1 MILTRIGRFA
11 AGIVLIVRAVALVVG
26 KRKTEM
32 SSRLKCINRGVQ
44 IMYIVFRDTIGTI
57 RIDDIDTITFLDG
70 IAYFNA
76 EN

>member
-1 MILTRIGRFA
+1 
-11 AGIVLIVRAVALVVG
+11 
-26 KRKTEM
+26 
-32 SSRLKCINRGVQ
+32 
-44 IMYIVFRDTIGTI
+44 MYIVFRDTIGTI